1 MPTITF
7 VGIIQY
13 LAVEFYDVNGK
24 ILPFFQDFSLSVY
37 ICVYSLVRS
46 VNGKDVD
53 DRCVVAICSQISSQ
67 L

>member
-24 ILPFFQDFSLSVY
+24 ILPFFQLEFKL
-37 ICVYSLVRS
+37 
-46 VNGKDVD
+46 
-53 DRCVVAICSQISSQ
+53 
-67 L
+67 